1 VLYSDVIEAPRITRV
16 FKTSWFA
23 KEVKKVHI
31 KDMDLCEAINEVEKG
46 QCDDLGGEVY
56 KKRLN
61 KNLHRSIVISKGG
74 LNWIYQY
81 LFAKKDRDNIDG
93 KELEGFR
100 KLAKGYAGLT
110 EQQLVRLL
118 VDKDLTEICNGDE
131 KKIQK

>member
-1 VLYSDVIEAPRITRV
+1 
-16 FKTSWFA
+16 
-23 KEVKKVHI
+23 
-31 KDMDLCEAINEVEKG
+31 
-46 QCDDLGGEVY
+46 
-56 KKRLN
+56 
-61 KNLHRSIVISKGG
+61 VISKGG